1 MAEEEFLSL
10 DDEDFDEEGLQDV
23 AQEIEKKLDDEQNN
37 KLIYLLIIFLIVAII
52 ILSTVLFYLYTKK
65 KEEPEQEINATQ
77 IVEKITQKEIPKSE
91 NIKVRRWL
99 DEAEKLYNEGKKEDA
114 LKIYEKIARYNRALS
129 FFNIGV
135 ARLKEGN
142 FTQALKAFD
151 KASLDESLRCES
163 ALNSAACA
171 FNLKDKE
178 LFEKYLYLARNYL
191 PFKEDSPLY
200 SYYVTLLNFYQ
211 NAYIEAIVSINH
223 PTSDYYRKKEFF
235 IGSKIYASYES
246 LQNAI
251 NMLEN
256 ADDSK
261 DFFTLGLLYANM
273 GEFKI
278 ASDYLQKAID
288 IKDHLDEAKMAMALV
303 QNRLGDL
310 QKSAAILEELEQK
323 DTNATEIYPIKVVL
337 KNSLFDPVAAQE
349 IFKKRLFLDKFYKF
363 SLLFYYAPYKLSLY
377 EEGFSNIKKGAKK
390 IDIDKTTSALEYLKH
405 GKRIAQADIEI
416 AKAIELTLS
425 SKLYDAQAIFKDAL
439 KRYPWDSVLHYN
451 LGLTYARM
459 FNFKEAYKS
468 FSRSQAL
475 DNTLFEAAVFKSLCA
490 HLINKDPT
498 IENLEQI
505 YAMLS
510 LQEDENYKK
519 RIAALINISKETLSM
534 PDGYLQ
540 ADKDPFDTVIDMIF
554 AYDRAEADAY
564 KEASQALKSLLPDEI
579 IANILYLDAHLDKR
593 DIKEYAKEV
602 QIKLLDGKLDLKS
615 LYFGGTLPRELY
627 LNMLNIAGVAHI
639 LLKRLQSE
647 EAKYS
652 KQIAFKHTLAL
663 AALYSKKPDLSYKL
677 YNTLIDTCNQN
688 DTHTLFLAA
697 VSAIASGHHAN
708 AIALLELA
716 KLTDSSNLESRY
728 ALGLLYQEV
737 KNFRGASIQYKKI
750 NKSPFS
756 SNFFTFY
763 INQPMN

>member
-10 DDEDFDEEGLQDV
+10 DDEDLDEEGLLDV
-23 AQEIEKKLDDEQNN
+23 AEDIEEKLNTEQNN

-52 ILSTVLFYLYTKK
+52 ILSGVLFYLYTKK
-65 KEEPEQEINATQ
+65 KEEPKAEINATE
-77 IVEKITQKEIPKSE
+77 IVERITQKEIPKTE
-91 NIKVRRWL
+91 NIKVRQWL
-99 DEAEKLYNEGKKEDA
+99 KEASKLYNEGKKEEA
-114 LKIYEKIARYNRALS
+114 LKIYEKIARYNQALS

-151 KASLDESLRCES
+151 KASLDKSLRCES

-178 LFEKYLYLARNYL
+178 LFEKYLHLAKNYL
-191 PFKEDSPLY
+191 IYKEDSPLY
-200 SYYVTLLNFYQ
+200 SYYMTLLNYYQ
-211 NAYIEAIVSINH
+211 NAYIETIVSINH
-223 PTSDYYRKKEFF
+223 PTSDYYRRKEFF
-235 IGSKIYASYES
+235 IGSKIYTSFES

-261 DFFTLGLLYANM
+261 NFFTLGLLYANM
-273 GEFKI
+273 GEFEI

-310 QKSAAILEELEQK
+310 QKSANILEELEQK
-323 DTNATEIYPIKVVL
+323 DTNATEVYPIKVVL
-337 KNSLFDPVAAQE
+337 KKSLFDPIAAQE

-377 EEGFSNIKKGAKK
+377 NEGFSNIKKGAKK
-390 IDIDKTTSALEYLKH
+390 IDIDKTSSALKYLSDSK
-405 GKRIAQADIEI
+405 KIAQADIEI
-416 AKAIELTLS
+416 AKAIELTLQ
-425 SKLYDAQAIFKDAL
+425 SKLYDAQAIFQDAL

-468 FSRSQAL
+468 FAKSQAL
-475 DNTLFEAAVFKSLCA
+475 DNTLFEASIFKSMCA

-505 YAMLS
+505 YTLLS

-519 RIAALINISKETLSM
+519 RITALVNIAKETLSM

-554 AYDRAEADAY
+554 AYDRAEMDAY
-564 KEASQALKSLLPDEI
+564 KEASEALKKLLPYEI
-579 IANILYLDAHLDKR
+579 VANILYLDAHFDKKN
-593 DIKEYAKEV
+593 IKEYAKEV
-602 QIKLLDGKLDLKS
+602 QIALMNDTLDLKS

-627 LNMLNIAGVAHI
+627 LNMLNIAGVPHL
-639 LLKRLQSE
+639 LLKKLQNE
-647 EAKYS
+647 EQKYS
-652 KQIAFKHTLAL
+652 NQIAFNQTMAL
-663 AALYSKKPDLSYKL
+663 TALYSKKPDLSYKL

-737 KNFRGASIQYKKI
+737 KNLRGASIQYKKI

-763 INQPMN
+763 IDQPTN